1 MDFIL
6 VGRRSLLLDRR
17 KIDICSMVFKKEI

>member
-6 VGRRSLLLDRR
+6 VGRRSLLLDRC